1 MYFILCQQLTMFYR
15 PIYLVRLDKR
25 TGKVVII
32 AGEETNIGIDR
43 DGEWRYEP

>member
-1 MYFILCQQLTMFYR
+1 MCFILCQQLTMFYS

-32 AGEETNIGIDR
+32 AGEETNIGIER
-43 DGEWRYEP
+43 DGE